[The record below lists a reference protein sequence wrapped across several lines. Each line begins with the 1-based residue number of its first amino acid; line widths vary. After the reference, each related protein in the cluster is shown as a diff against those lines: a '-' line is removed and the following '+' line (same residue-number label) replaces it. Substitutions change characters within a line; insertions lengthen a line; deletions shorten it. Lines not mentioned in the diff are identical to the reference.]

1 MQDLNRVIAVID
13 DDPSVLKGLS
23 LLLRVSGY
31 ETEVFASAEAFLQ
44 VAATSYANYL
54 VADIHLGG
62 MSGVELR
69 RRLLASGATI
79 AVILMTAVDDE
90 ALHKDVIE
98 AGCVAV
104 LQKPFSARMLMD
116 AIAKATV

>member
-44 VAATSYANYL
+44 VATTSHANYL
-54 VADIHLGG
+54 VADIHLEG
-62 MSGVELR
+62 MSGDRVAAPPVGIRSYNRSDL
-69 RRLLASGATI
+69 
-79 AVILMTAVDDE
+79 DD
-90 ALHKDVIE
+90 
-98 AGCVAV
+98 GGG
-104 LQKPFSARMLMD
+104 
-116 AIAKATV
+116 